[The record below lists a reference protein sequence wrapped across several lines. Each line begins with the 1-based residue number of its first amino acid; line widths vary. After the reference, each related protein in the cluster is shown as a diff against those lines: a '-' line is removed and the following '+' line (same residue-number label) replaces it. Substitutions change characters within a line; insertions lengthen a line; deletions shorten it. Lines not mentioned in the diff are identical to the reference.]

1 MSGQTPFFMSGPRL
15 LIKIDGIKVAYAV
28 GLDLRVSRN
37 VQVVNTLGSFASVAI
52 QATMYN
58 GVSGSMQIVRL
69 MDKESRSTYGGNFVD
84 SEKKALT
91 GAALTAAK
99 SDTLAKAS
107 PAGSL
112 SGIASDKITNNSD
125 SDTNT
130 IVGATQTLQRQLDPA
145 SVLASSTFDIEVWQL
160 YPTTDTVAA
169 TPTTDTV
176 AATPTT
182 AASEKLNNK
191 GKLVK
196 HFTIQNC
203 RLNSR
208 SASISAGQLL
218 TESFSFTG
226 TLLISEDRDGID
238 DTSRESS
245 DSSAFGSGA

>member
-84 SEKKALT
+84 SEKNALT
-91 GAALTAAK
+91 GLALAAAK
-99 SDTLAKAS
+99 NDTLAKAS

-112 SGIASDKITNNSD
+112 SGIPSNNITNESN

-169 TPTTDTV
+169 TPTT
-176 AATPTT
+176 

-208 SASISAGQLL
+208 SASLSAGQLL

-226 TLLISEDRDGID
+226 TLLISEDRAGTDATD
-238 DTSRESS
+238 RESS
-245 DSSAFGSGA
+245 DPSAFGSGA